1 MVWFTKTTTDLLLAC
16 DAPGCGSVITLDDS
30 GIFAASEYAR
40 RQGWK
45 IGGAAYCPK
54 HIKEFPQTVMLGGRK
69 TETRRKEILN
79 SHPLA
84 KEYTG

>member
-45 IGGAAYCPK
+45 VGGEAYCPQHRNK
-54 HIKEFPQTVMLGGRK
+54 YPQTVILGGRK
-69 TETRRKEILN
+69 TEKRRKEILN